1 MIKNLVFDFGGIIAD
16 FEFSRALA
24 AFERVGLKNPAEY
37 LDSYHQRGFFRELES
52 GRIGADEFVRRL
64 GECAGREVSYA
75 EAREAWLGFFL
86 LPVSLERLACLEEL
100 RRDYRLYVLS
110 NTNPLGAQQRIFA
123 CRKAARRLFRQVVP
137 LLRDEV
143 HETRSGDFRPH
154 GGRGPARSCR
164 DALHRRQRGQCR
176 RRRGVGLSDLLPA
189 QQFRLAGGG
198 PADTRSRRLNRD
210 GDFRF
215 RFSQQRIGEMQ
226 PSLLLPSLNR
236 TLADA
241 EDTPAR
247 QCPNKFDIAL
257 AYSYL
262 CSPKST

>member
-110 NTNPLGAQQRIFA
+110 NTNPF
-123 CRKAARRLFRQVVP
+123 VM
-137 LLRDEV
+137 DW
-143 HETRSGDFRPH
+143 
-154 GGRGPARSCR
+154 ARSSEFSPAGKPL
-164 DALHRRQRGQCR
+164 DAYFDKLF
-176 RRRGVGLSDLLPA
+176 LSYEMKCMTVSYTHLTLP
-189 QQFRLAGGG
+189 
-198 PADTRSRRLNRD
+198 T
-210 GDFRF
+210 
-215 RFSQQRIGEMQ
+215 I
-226 PSLLLPSLNR
+226 
-236 TLADA
+236 
-241 EDTPAR
+241 
-247 QCPNKFDIAL
+247 
-257 AYSYL
+257 
-262 CSPKST
+262 CSV

>member
-52 GRIGADEFVRRL
+52 GRIGANEFVRRL

-110 NTNPLGAQQRIFA
+110 NTNPF
-123 CRKAARRLFRQVVP
+123 VM
-137 LLRDEV
+137 DW
-143 HETRSGDFRPH
+143 
-154 GGRGPARSCR
+154 ARSSEFSPAGKPL
-164 DALHRRQRGQCR
+164 DAYFDKLF
-176 RRRGVGLSDLLPA
+176 LSYEMKCMKPDRAIFDRMAAEAPLVPA
-189 QQFRLAGGG
+189 
-198 PADTRSRRLNRD
+198 
-210 GDFRF
+210 
-215 RFSQQRIGEMQ
+215 
-226 PSLLLPSLNR
+226 
-236 TLADA
+236 
-241 EDTPAR
+241 
-247 QCPNKFDIAL
+247 
-257 AYSYL
+257 
-262 CSPKST
+262 